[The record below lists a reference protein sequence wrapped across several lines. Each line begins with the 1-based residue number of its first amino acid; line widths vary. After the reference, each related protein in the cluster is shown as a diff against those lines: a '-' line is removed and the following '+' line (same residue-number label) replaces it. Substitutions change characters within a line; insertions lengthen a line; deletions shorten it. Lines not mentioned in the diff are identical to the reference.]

1 VPRGCLKILC
11 RFSFC
16 ADYIS
21 LHLTYPPIKTPVTT
35 RPRSR
40 SVWGWGFAARAFQ
53 NHLLTWQARAF
64 QRDSKGIYRIQAHLP
79 SPFLL
84 LSRSGCKRV
93 RWLQFLPVYQK
104 ITSSS
109 CRLRRGG
116 WRFQRHC
123 CLEKVVHRHSQVL
136 QRAACLWP
144 LIRCS
149 PQCQNVQVNVQVGN
163 YAGGIPK
170 QKNPLTRE
178 N

>member
-1 VPRGCLKILC
+1 MPRGCLKILC

-136 QRAACLWP
+136 QEQPVSGHWFGVHLNARMYKWMYKWVTM
-144 LIRCS
+144 REEF
-149 PQCQNVQVNVQVGN
+149 QN
-163 YAGGIPK
+163 K
-170 QKNPLTRE
+170 KTH
-178 N
+178 